1 LEAQHPGNDVRSTW
15 QRTTDNRKP
24 SIDETKEIEMNRLK
38 TIYTL
43 AFATLLAGAASGCA
57 DFRPHGSDSGSAD
70 SMITADVETRLNQM
84 ADLGPPGS
92 IKVQTLDHV
101 VYLNGLVDGGLEKR
115 TAEEAVLK
123 VPGVEKVADD
133 IDVLHN

>member
-1 LEAQHPGNDVRSTW
+1 MW
-15 QRTTDNRKP
+15 QRMTGNRKP
-24 SIDETKEIEMNRLK
+24 SIDDTKEIGMNRLK

-43 AFATLLAGAASGCA
+43 AFATILAGAAGGCA
-57 DFRPHGSDSGSAD
+57 DLHGSQSASAD
-70 SMITADVETRLNQM
+70 SMITADVETRLDQM

>member
-1 LEAQHPGNDVRSTW
+1 MTG
-15 QRTTDNRKP
+15 NRKP
-24 SIDETKEIEMNRLK
+24 FIDDTKEIGMNILK

-43 AFATLLAGAASGCA
+43 AFATMLAGAAAGCA
-57 DFRPHGSDSGSAD
+57 DLRAHGSQSASAD
-70 SMITADVETRLNQM
+70 AMITADVETQLNLM

-123 VPGVEKVADD
+123 IPGVEKVADD

>member
-1 LEAQHPGNDVRSTW
+1 
-15 QRTTDNRKP
+15 
-24 SIDETKEIEMNRLK
+24 MNRLK
-38 TIYTL
+38 TIFTL
-43 AFATLLAGAASGCA
+43 AFATVLAGAAAGCA
-57 DFRPHGSDSGSAD
+57 DLRGHGSQSASAD

-123 VPGVEKVADD
+123 VPGVAKVADD